1 MARRSGTPRKHWTE
15 SEGRAAI
22 TAWRE
27 SGLGL
32 LAYSRFSGVTPNRL
46 VYWRDRLGEVAR
58 APKVEFLPVEL
69 VTTAAGALAS
79 DRVEI
84 SFDGVVI
91 GMGLSAG
98 VDVVASLAVAVARA
112 RRASGC

>member
-1 MARRSGTPRKHWTE
+1 MARRNDTPRKHWTE

-32 LAYSRFSGVTPNRL
+32 LAYSRFSGITPNRL
-46 VYWRDRLGEVAR
+46 VYWRDRLGGTTAGT
-58 APKVEFLPVEL
+58 KVEFLPVEFG
-69 VTTAAGALAS
+69 TTAVGRSGS

-84 SFDGVVI
+84 AFDGVVI
-91 GMGLSAG
+91 GIGLGVG
-98 VDVVASLAVAVARA
+98 VDVVATLAVAVARA
-112 RRASGC
+112 RGASGC